1 MSGNKCRKIILLV
14 LFFLLPIQIF
24 SQKKVY
30 GKITN
35 VDGKELAG
43 ASVSIKKDLKI
54 IDYTITDSKGNFTF
68 DVNSANDYFIEVNCL
83 GFHKQTFE
91 LHTSEKDTVEKNFIL
106 QNSHELLQEVIV
118 KVEPPVKLHGDTLIF
133 NAKTLSTGVEN
144 VVEELLKN
152 IPGIIIQK
160 NGAISYN
167 DKPIEKVMI
176 EGSDLFNSGYSIL
189 TKNMPVQPLEKVEI
203 LQSYSNNKLLKGI
216 EDSDKVALNLTLK
229 EGFKNIWFGDLL
241 LGYGNKNRYLMSGNL
256 MNFTKTHKTFFTTS
270 ANNSGY
276 DKIGNGSDLLSNNIE
291 LETIGLKYR
300 VQAPMS
306 IGINTPNLDEYRV
319 NFNNTKTASVSSIF
333 PVGTYGNLKLLG
345 YIGVDALRGFNTSN
359 TVVDFKNT
367 SFENDESNQSIQR
380 IKNSFF
386 SAVFNYDFSKTKML
400 QTSSSLNIGKK
411 SFSNDYV
418 FNTTSTR
425 EALETKNT
433 YFDQKLTYTYK
444 WNSRNVVLMKARL
457 FTDKLPQEYR
467 INEYLLGSLFTTENI
482 DAIGSTNNNSKL
494 YAGWEADFRLKQK
507 NGDLL
512 NLAIGYENNRDELS
526 TRFTL
531 FANNEIIN
539 PLGYQSNVFYN
550 IADFYVKGGYLFK
563 FAKFAINTNLETHKI
578 FNRYENAS
586 KLYNDLFFIN
596 PVVKITWEIKPD
608 NKVTFNYNYKSTT
621 STMLQLADAY
631 ILSSSRNF
639 SRGLGDFNQFERSN
653 VGTNFTTNHYLNRYL
668 FSVAVNYSDEFK
680 ALAYNS
686 SLNQNTTI
694 SNAIL
699 VNGGKRLEFRFSS
712 HYVFKKLNGTMRFD
726 IKSNRV
732 TYFNKIN
739 NSDLRKNISYNQLY
753 KLSWNSSFKSAFNF
767 SFLTEW
773 NFSKIKSENQF
784 HNNSTYSSLD
794 IKYVVNKNFDF
805 KLKTEHYNFGNL
817 EKFNNYYFADFE
829 SSYSLNKGKYVLG
842 LDGRN
847 LLNTTT
853 FTTINISD
861 IGFGSNSYR
870 LLPRYL
876 LATFKFRF

>member
-300 VQAPMS
+300 LQAPMS

-433 YFDQKLTYTYK
+433 YFDQKLTYTY
-444 WNSRNVVLMKARL
+444 
-457 FTDKLPQEYR
+457 
-467 INEYLLGSLFTTENI
+467 
-482 DAIGSTNNNSKL
+482 
-494 YAGWEADFRLKQK
+494 
-507 NGDLL
+507 
-512 NLAIGYENNRDELS
+512 
-526 TRFTL
+526 
-531 FANNEIIN
+531 
-539 PLGYQSNVFYN
+539 
-550 IADFYVKGGYLFK
+550 
-563 FAKFAINTNLETHKI
+563 
-578 FNRYENAS
+578 
-586 KLYNDLFFIN
+586 
-596 PVVKITWEIKPD
+596 
-608 NKVTFNYNYKSTT
+608 
-621 STMLQLADAY
+621 
-631 ILSSSRNF
+631 
-639 SRGLGDFNQFERSN
+639 
-653 VGTNFTTNHYLNRYL
+653 
-668 FSVAVNYSDEFK
+668 
-680 ALAYNS
+680 
-686 SLNQNTTI
+686 
-694 SNAIL
+694 
-699 VNGGKRLEFRFSS
+699 
-712 HYVFKKLNGTMRFD
+712 
-726 IKSNRV
+726 
-732 TYFNKIN
+732 
-739 NSDLRKNISYNQLY
+739 
-753 KLSWNSSFKSAFNF
+753 
-767 SFLTEW
+767 
-773 NFSKIKSENQF
+773 
-784 HNNSTYSSLD
+784 
-794 IKYVVNKNFDF
+794 
-805 KLKTEHYNFGNL
+805 
-817 EKFNNYYFADFE
+817 
-829 SSYSLNKGKYVLG
+829 
-842 LDGRN
+842 
-847 LLNTTT
+847 
-853 FTTINISD
+853 
-861 IGFGSNSYR
+861 
-870 LLPRYL
+870 
-876 LATFKFRF
+876 